1 MNEEPI
7 KTGEE
12 LHEQI
17 ETMDIRDYMHWG
29 KRDTLRLKI
38 IDVGNYS
45 LCVAADLK
53 KYNSVCI
60 RLSRNLRFDSDSI
73 LPSLKVSVIYFSD
86 KVSSIFKIGD
96 FCNMDFY
103 RPFEYEDIKTYMYYL
118 YSCIG
123 RSKSS
128 KNNKQQ

>member
-1 MNEEPI
+1 MDEEPI
-7 KTGEE
+7 KIGNGII
-12 LHEQI
+12 EQI
-17 ETMDIRDYMHWG
+17 EQTDIWDYMHWG

-38 IDVGNYS
+38 VDVGDYS
-45 LCVAADLK
+45 LCVSGDLT

-73 LPSLKVSVIYFSD
+73 LPSSEVSVIYFSD

-103 RPFEYEDIKTYMYYL
+103 RPFEYEDIKTYMESIFI
-118 YSCIG
+118 SCRG
-123 RSKSS
+123 GSKSS
-128 KNNKQQ
+128 KK